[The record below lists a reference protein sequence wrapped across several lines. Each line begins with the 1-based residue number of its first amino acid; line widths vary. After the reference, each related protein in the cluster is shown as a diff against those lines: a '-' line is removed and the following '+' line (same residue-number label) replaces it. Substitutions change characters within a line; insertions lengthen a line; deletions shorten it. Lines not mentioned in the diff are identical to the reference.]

1 MFAYAGPRSEFDITF
16 EVICQA
22 GSGRCSSD
30 DNPRGRNFIFGGRSA
45 LCEWPTPAPTQF
57 EWDVCAYTDQDL
69 EIEGAEI
76 LINNLGNLGPENSVE
91 GVLRYFDVVKNAPG
105 GQQIDLIVSVA
116 PSSDYD
122 VADNSYNGKWEEFA

>member
-1 MFAYAGPRSEFDITF
+1 LIVEPTQEPIDNDIRIVQPTF
-16 EVICQA
+16 KPSQE
-22 GSGRCSSD
+22 
-30 DNPRGRNFIFGGRSA
+30 PTHK
-45 LCEWPTPAPTQF
+45 PTPL
-57 EWDVCAYTDQDL
+57 EWDVCAETDQDL